1 MIVNLSE
8 IMQTNQFF
16 RWIFPPKTT
25 IFPILHCSHLHHN
38 VSMRFLTCEPDLSH
52 QANYT
57 DEADIFYEDPVKWLR
72 AEYSSHKLPTHVIL
86 FDRLLDQVGQYLAD
100 HGYRECRK
108 LFHTHI
114 PEGRVGSHVLVW
126 CLRRAQ
132 KHRVFRKSV
141 WNGVL
146 GSFINFYMESFSLV
160 LPCMVMRTIH
170 HHTSQSDGPFL
181 QTEINSSPPSA
192 VYIHQWIRSA
202 LVQIMA
208 CPLCIAKPLSKPM
221 LDYY

>member
-1 MIVNLSE
+1 
-8 IMQTNQFF
+8 
-16 RWIFPPKTT
+16 
-25 IFPILHCSHLHHN
+25 
-38 VSMRFLTCEPDLSH
+38 MRFLTCEPNLSH

-57 DEADIFYEDPVKWLR
+57 DEADIFYENPMKWLR
-72 AEYSSHKLPTHVIL
+72 AEYSSRKLPTHVIL
-86 FDRLLDQVGQYLAD
+86 FDRLLDQVGQCLAD

-132 KHRVFRKSV
+132 KQRVFRKSV

-146 GSFINFYMESFSLV
+146 GSFISFYMESFSLV

-170 HHTSQSDGPFL
+170 HYTSQSDGPFL
-181 QTEINSSPPSA
+181 QTEINSSPPNA

-202 LVQIMA
+202 LVQITGATPAKNTANAAGALRNALTA
-208 CPLCIAKPLSKPM
+208 CNTLEGTKRFSGAVWISARNGQRTS
-221 LDYY
+221 